1 MSDMY
6 NSVTGAKDAMIGA
19 VMGGV
24 EMTRAAVNERITSV
38 SQMVSSGV
46 NMALSHSES
55 WVDHYLPLSEKELGE
70 HRESD
75 RPPNP
80 NLNSSVRSEILADT
94 NIFITFSITGV
105 VERAF
110 LFY

>member
-1 MSDMY
+1 MPVCLGLYEALHTDLISLQHYAIGDYRCINLIFSYVVFKVMSDMY

-19 VMGGV
+19 VIGGV
-24 EMTRAAVNERITSV
+24 EKTRAAVNERITTV

-70 HRESD
+70 H
-75 RPPNP
+75 
-80 NLNSSVRSEILADT
+80 
-94 NIFITFSITGV
+94 
-105 VERAF
+105 
-110 LFY
+110 